1 MGSVRESSNLQNSGA
16 APVSRGS
23 SPRLAPLEGTMHV
36 GPFIVWEL
44 GGGSGGRDCLKET
57 YKFGLTPQ
65 LPNQLQTPEAL
76 CT

>member
-1 MGSVRESSNLQNSGA
+1 
-16 APVSRGS
+16 
-23 SPRLAPLEGTMHV
+23 MHV

-44 GGGSGGRDCLKET
+44 GGGSGGSLSFLKET